1 MKQSDKRGPRH
12 KPHDPERLRRHVP
25 WAQTLIEHRRTSP
38 APPPRCACG
47 RAKFGVHAE
56 GCPLYAA
63 TVATLVAS
71 AELGESSTLP
81 APAADLEEEFE
92 P

>member
-38 APPPRCACG
+38 AP
-47 RAKFGVHAE
+47 
-56 GCPLYAA
+56 
-63 TVATLVAS
+63 S
-71 AELGESSTLP
+71 AELGESSTIP
-81 APAADLEEEFE
+81 APAADLEEELE